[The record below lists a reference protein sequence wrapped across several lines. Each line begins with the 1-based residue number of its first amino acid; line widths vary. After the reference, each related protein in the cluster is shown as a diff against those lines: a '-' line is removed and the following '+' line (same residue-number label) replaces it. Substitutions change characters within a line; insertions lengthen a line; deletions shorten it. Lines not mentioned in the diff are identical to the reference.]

1 LGNTIN
7 FRVKRFTVRL
17 PGLVGFLPTSPATM
31 DRFRALSLFQPANL
45 NAAIGA
51 ANNEPHGE
59 IERPQHMFGAMLGI
73 PHTQMARLVAV
84 LGFDFIFID
93 TLHVYVSPTN
103 SSLSSI
109 LGTASLT
116 HQPGRPTNPETL
128 VALIQTI
135 AFASEG
141 KTVAVVRVP
150 SPDSDLLPHALDA
163 GKRRWTMNQPTNVHT
178 DSGQGAAG
186 IIFPQVDTPAQA
198 EAAVYK
204 VRHAYSGG
212 NRSISP
218 LALYDGLTN
227 LAPPGW
233 TSETIADRNI
243 AVICQIESAV
253 SPLRPVSFSRVA
265 IVPLWVQIN
274 TDLPPKLAV
283 ENAEA
288 IANVPGVDVLMVG
301 VADLK
306 ATLGIPTRNPDGL
319 FDETKFYDAIATLK
333 AISKNTGIQLM
344 IPTFRLRAED
354 IEWLQDFKMIVTSVD
369 VLNVMRHHRLDLARM
384 KEALGVEDGQSNEV
398 SNGYTNGHTN
408 GHSHK
413 ADKEELGRSDGL
425 PSYHLNGNGVGHEE
439 EKDGYKADSGTE

>member
-1 LGNTIN
+1 M
-7 FRVKRFTVRL
+7 
-17 PGLVGFLPTSPATM
+17 S
-31 DRFRALSLFQPANL
+31 
-45 NAAIGA
+45 
-51 ANNEPHGE
+51 
-59 IERPQHMFGAMLGI
+59 RPQI
-73 PHTQMARLVAV
+73 PVCL
-84 LGFDFIFID
+84 
-93 TLHVYVSPTN
+93 P
-103 SSLSSI
+103 SLAQHLS
-109 LGTASLT
+109 
-116 HQPGRPTNPETL
+116 HQAGRPTNPETL

-265 IVPLWVQIN
+265 IVPL
-274 TDLPPKLAV
+274 
-283 ENAEA
+283 
-288 IANVPGVDVLMVG
+288 
-301 VADLK
+301 
-306 ATLGIPTRNPDGL
+306 
-319 FDETKFYDAIATLK
+319 
-333 AISKNTGIQLM
+333 
-344 IPTFRLRAED
+344 
-354 IEWLQDFKMIVTSVD
+354 
-369 VLNVMRHHRLDLARM
+369 
-384 KEALGVEDGQSNEV
+384 
-398 SNGYTNGHTN
+398 
-408 GHSHK
+408 
-413 ADKEELGRSDGL
+413 
-425 PSYHLNGNGVGHEE
+425 
-439 EKDGYKADSGTE
+439 